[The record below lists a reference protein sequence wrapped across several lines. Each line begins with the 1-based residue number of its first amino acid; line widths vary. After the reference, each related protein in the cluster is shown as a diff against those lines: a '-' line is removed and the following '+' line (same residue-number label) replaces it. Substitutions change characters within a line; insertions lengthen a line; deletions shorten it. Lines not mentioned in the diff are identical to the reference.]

1 MRTPIPFIC
10 LALNGKIDFVKVTSP
25 FGDGGKDD
33 KSKNK
38 PDPSPKEVEAKV
50 RGLMAMAGKR

>member
-1 MRTPIPFIC
+1 MNTPVPFIC

-25 FGDGGKDD
+25 FGDGGKDEG
-33 KSKNK
+33 NK